1 MTRIKGE
8 GPGWVAP
15 EWVPKGVDVAPDQW
29 TRVRAAAA
37 AEGVQIRVWLR
48 RVLAAALDKENEQ

>member
-1 MTRIKGE
+1 MTRINS
-8 GPGWVAP
+8 AP

-29 TRVRAAAA
+29 ARVRAAAA

-48 RVLAAALDKENEQ
+48 RVLAAALEEKCNEK